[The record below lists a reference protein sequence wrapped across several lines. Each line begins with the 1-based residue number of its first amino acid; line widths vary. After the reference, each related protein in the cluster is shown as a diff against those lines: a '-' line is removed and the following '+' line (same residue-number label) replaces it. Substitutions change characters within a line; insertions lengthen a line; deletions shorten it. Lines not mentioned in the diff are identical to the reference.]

1 MEIDV
6 LPDLAV
12 LGELRRSVAAHLL
25 RSGWPAGAVENAVLV
40 VSELLTNAIIYG
52 RPPIRLSLA
61 QRPEVLRLEVDDAGG
76 GQPTLNLGRANGAG
90 GFGLQIVDALAAR
103 WGVEDHAPGKAV
115 WVELVAKPTA

>member
-40 VSELLTNAIIYG
+40 ISELLTNAIVYG

-61 QRPEVLRLEVDDAGG
+61 QRAEVLCLEVDDAGN
-76 GQPTLNLGRANGAG
+76 GQPTLESGRADGAG
-90 GFGLQIVDALAAR
+90 GLGLQIVDALAAR
-103 WGVEDHAPGKAV
+103 WGVEIRAPGKAV
-115 WVELVAKPTA
+115 WVELVGKPTA